1 VNLQLQPASA
11 ATHKGQRSYQEDRLF
26 TASMQEGFLVAVFDG
41 HGGAQVSHLASERF
55 PVLFINEITEPGT
68 TPRQAFERSIEKL
81 NIETQHFG
89 PGSTLSAVFI
99 PSKGDT
105 ATCAVIGD
113 SPIVIKDA
121 EGKTNIG
128 PEHNVRTNL
137 AEAEAA
143 KKRGGFVGGGYLYA
157 TYHGDG
163 LQMAR
168 ALGDSALSKVLSRVP
183 DIYEVKL
190 GNGSFVVVATDGAFD
205 PGHYEFHK
213 AAEAVVELV
222 EKGGDAAA
230 IVDRAVK
237 IPTGDNVTAIVVR
250 CDAAPKKAR
259 KPRAKK

>member
-1 VNLQLQPASA
+1 
-11 ATHKGQRSYQEDRLF
+11 
-26 TASMQEGFLVAVFDG
+26 MAVFDG

-55 PVLFINEITEPGT
+55 PVLFVNEITEPGT
-68 TPRQAFERSIEKL
+68 TPAQAFERSIAKL
-81 NIETQHFG
+81 NLETQHFV
-89 PGSTLSAVFI
+89 PGSTLSAVFV
-99 PSKGDT
+99 PAKGDT

-113 SPIVIKDA
+113 SPIIVKDA

-157 TYHGDG
+157 TYNGDG

-168 ALGDSALSKVLSRVP
+168 ALGDSGLAKVLSRVP

-190 GNGSFVVVATDGAFD
+190 GPSSFVIVATDGAFD
-205 PGHYEFHK
+205 PGHYEFTK
-213 AAEAVVELV
+213 AAEAVVALV
-222 EKGGDAAA
+222 EGGGDAAA
-230 IVDRAVK
+230 VVDRAVK

-250 CDAAPKKAR
+250 LSEAE
-259 KPRAKK
+259 

>member
-1 VNLQLQPASA
+1 
-11 ATHKGQRSYQEDRLF
+11 
-26 TASMQEGFLVAVFDG
+26 MQEGFLMAVFDG

-55 PVLFINEITEPGT
+55 PVLFVNEITEPGT
-68 TPRQAFERSIEKL
+68 TPREAFERSIAKL
-81 NIETQHFG
+81 NLETQHFV
-89 PGSTLSAVFI
+89 PGSTLSAVFV
-99 PSKGDT
+99 PAKGDT

-121 EGKTNIG
+121 EGKTNVG
-128 PEHNVRTNL
+128 PEHNVRTNK

-143 KKRGGFVGGGYLYA
+143 KKRGGFIYGGYLSASYS
-157 TYHGDG
+157 GPG

-168 ALGDSALSKVLSRVP
+168 ALGDSELSKVLSRTP

-190 GNGSFVVVATDGAFD
+190 GKGSFVVVATDGAFD
-205 PGHYEFHK
+205 PGHYEFDK

-222 EKGGDAAA
+222 DKGGDAAA

-250 CDAAPKKAR
+250 VDEAG
-259 KPRAKK
+259 